1 MGSYFCA
8 AVKVVVQEVTAR
20 LVVLVQGI
28 DGIVVDL
35 SVVIIVGQGRDIRGQ
50 RMFRV

>member
-8 AVKVVVQEVTAR
+8 AVKVVVQEVAAR

-28 DGIVVDL
+28 GYIVVGPRVDDL
-35 SVVIIVGQGRDIRGQ
+35 LAVAGLVVVEGG
-50 RMFRV
+50 